1 MHSQSNV
8 WYVSVISIFSNTR
21 QYTYWWRTPYYFL
34 HNVFSIV
41 FSMTDSR
48 WQNVKYKTKCK
59 ELGSVVSKY
68 NMTNHFL
75 DPFYTRIC
83 ILCECQAKNTSYGVN
98 EMFLSCT
105 SHSSFTID
113 VMKCIPIP
121 IKYVQFSLCLFIQFV
136 HFEIWTLNIDLWNV
150 PQTLNWT

>member
-1 MHSQSNV
+1 MFYWFGFLIIQGN
-8 WYVSVISIFSNTR
+8 ISIGEVRLMTFCIMFFELFS
-21 QYTYWWRTPYYFL
+21 
-34 HNVFSIV
+34 
-41 FSMTDSR
+41 SMTDSR

-121 IKYVQFSLCLFIQFV
+121 IKYVQFSLCLFIQFI
-136 HFEIWTLNIDLWNV
+136 HFEI
-150 PQTLNWT
+150 